1 MAKYILLNETA
12 STNTYL
18 KSVATTLP
26 SGTVVY
32 THNQTAGRGQRGN
45 SWEAQPGK
53 NITMSMLIHKPAVP
67 VPLQFYISEAVAVA
81 IVRVLNRYTP
91 GFKVKWPNDIYHG
104 DRKVCGIL
112 IEHVLGSVGISY
124 TIIGAGINI
133 NQTEFLSDAPNPVS
147 LAQLTGEQY
156 DVEALMREVCQEI
169 ESFTQF
175 VPEECLQLH
184 DEYMSLLYRGDGGEY
199 PFALPDG
206 TQFQAAIHLVLPD
219 GTLQLRTRDGVIS
232 NYLFKEVKHLINQNI
247 L

>member
-1 MAKYILLNETA
+1 MAKYILLHETA

-18 KSVATTLP
+18 KSVAATLP

-53 NITMSMLIHKPAVP
+53 NITMSMLIKKPAVP
-67 VPLQFYISEAVAVA
+67 VALQFYISEAVAVA
-81 IVRVLNRYTP
+81 IARVLNRYTP
-91 GFKVKWPNDIYHG
+91 GFMVKWPNDIYHR

-112 IEHVLGSVGISY
+112 IEHVLGSCGIAH
-124 TIIGAGINI
+124 TVIGAGINI

-169 ESFTQF
+169 EGLCQF
-175 VPEECLQLH
+175 ESQSCLQLH
-184 DEYMSLLYRGDGGEY
+184 EEFLSLLYRGDGKDY

-206 TQFQAAIHLVLPD
+206 TQFQATIHCVLPD
-219 GTLQLRTRDGVIS
+219 GTLQLRTPDGTIS
-232 NYLFKEVKHLINQNI
+232 NYLFKEVKHVINHNI